1 MSILLLLI
9 SGCFEGFM
17 DVLSFHW
24 GKFKDKHRKA
34 NSFFWNPTLSYVNKY
49 KDNNPKKGAKYF
61 GSTTFLVFTTDAW
74 HLMKWL
80 RNVTFFSSL
89 LFIDSITILGCLF
102 LYGINRIGFY
112 LVYNILYK

>member
-17 DVLSFHW
+17 DVLQFHYAN
-24 GKFKDKHRKA
+24 FKKKHLKVDDY
-34 NSFFWNPTLSYVNKY
+34 FWDEEISWVNKY
-49 KDNNPKKGAKYF
+49 DENFKPKYF
-61 GSTTFLVFTTDAW
+61 GSTTFLVFTTDGW
-74 HLMKWL
+74 HLFKML
-80 RNVTFFSSL
+80 RNITLFSSI
-89 LFIDSITILGCLF
+89 FFVDNVTIIGCLF